1 MAQNMTKDQWQKF
14 VSEGTRTAKLATV
27 RADGS
32 PHLAPVWF
40 LLDGD
45 DLVFNTG
52 QETVKGRNLARD
64 DRLTICVDDDRPP
77 FAFVTLRG
85 RAELIDDLGQV
96 RDWAT
101 RIAARYMGEGRAE
114 EYGAR
119 NGVPGE
125 LLVRV
130 RIDKVLALSG
140 VAE

>member
-14 VSEGTRTAKLATV
+14 VMEGTRTAKLATV

-64 DRLTICVDDDRPP
+64 GRLTICVDDDRPP

-85 RAELIDDLGQV
+85 RAELVDDLGQV

-101 RIAARYMGEGRAE
+101 RIAARYMGEDRAE
-114 EYGAR
+114 EYGSR

-140 VAE
+140 IAD

>member
-14 VSEGTRTAKLATV
+14 LLEGTRTAKLSTV

-52 QETVKGRNLARD
+52 QDTVKGRNLARD
-64 DRLTICVDDDRPP
+64 GRVAICVDDDRPP
-77 FAFVTLRG
+77 FAFVALRG
-85 RAELIDDLGQV
+85 HAELIDDLEQV
-96 RDWAT
+96 RHWAT
-101 RIAARYMGEGRAE
+101 RIAARYMGEDRAE

-130 RIDKVLALSG
+130 RIDKVLAFSG
-140 VAE
+140 IAD

>member
-14 VSEGTRTAKLATV
+14 VTEGTRTAKLATV

-40 LLDGD
+40 LLDGN

-64 DRLTICVDDDRPP
+64 GRLTICVDDDKPP

-101 RIAARYMGEGRAE
+101 RIASRYMGEDRAE

>member
-1 MAQNMTKDQWQKF
+1 MAQNMTKEQWQKF
-14 VSEGTRTAKLATV
+14 LLEGTRTGKLATV

-32 PHLAPVWF
+32 PHIAPVWF

-52 QETVKGRNLARD
+52 QDTVKGRNMARD
-64 DRLTICVDDDRPP
+64 GRVCVCVDDDRPP
-77 FAFVTLRG
+77 FAFVTVRG
-85 RAELIDDLGQV
+85 RAELSDDLEQV
-96 RDWAT
+96 REWAT
-101 RIAARYMGEGRAE
+101 RIAARYTGEDRAE

-119 NGVPGE
+119 NSVPGE

-130 RIDKVLALSG
+130 RIEKVTAFSG

>member
-14 VSEGTRTAKLATV
+14 LMEGTRTAKLSTV

-32 PHLAPVWF
+32 PHIAPVWF

-45 DLVFNTG
+45 DLLFNTG

-64 DRLTICVDDDRPP
+64 GRVAICVDDDRPP

-85 RAELIDDLGQV
+85 QAELIDDLQQV

-101 RIAARYMGEGRAE
+101 RIAARYMGEDRAKE
-114 EYGAR
+114 FGDR

-130 RIDKVLALSG
+130 RIDKVLALAG
-140 VAE
+140 VTD

>member
-14 VSEGTRTAKLATV
+14 LMEGTRTAKLSTV

-32 PHLAPVWF
+32 PHIAPVWF

-64 DRLTICVDDDRPP
+64 GRVAICVDDDRPP

-85 RAELIDDLGQV
+85 RAELIDDLPQV

-101 RIAARYMGEGRAE
+101 RIAARYMGEDRAKE
-114 EYGAR
+114 FGDR

-130 RIDKVLALSG
+130 RIDKVLALAG
-140 VAE
+140 VAD

>member
-14 VSEGTRTAKLATV
+14 VTEGTRTAKLATV

-64 DRLTICVDDDRPP
+64 GRLSICVDDDRPP

-101 RIAARYMGEGRAE
+101 RIAARYMGEDRAE

>member
-125 LLVRV
+125 LLVRA